1 MKHMHTVIED
11 SLQLRKQLLESALDS
26 TEALKN
32 AETLKSMEGDM
43 IIFRKQLKA
52 MVKTLRLSVTKVQ
65 QCLPEIPPEFKQQK
79 AVQQTAVAEEPLVQQ
94 QDLFSSQRDHFDQ
107 DLESI
112 REKIKA
118 LQR

>member
-1 MKHMHTVIED
+1 MHTVIED

-32 AETLKSMEGDM
+32 AETLKVMEGDM
-43 IIFRKQLKA
+43 IIFRKQLKT
-52 MVKTLRLSVTKVQ
+52 MIKTLKLSVTKVQ

-79 AVQQTAVAEEPLVQQ
+79 PVQQDVAPKQETFVQQ
-94 QDLFSSQRDHFDQ
+94 SDLFTSQRDRFDQ
-107 DLESI
+107 DLETI
-112 REKIKA
+112 REKIKG